1 MRVEPLAKLDFTM
14 YDPGTLT
21 TGIILGLIILM
32 IITGVSVLIVV
43 CTTGGRIQ
51 AKVISEA
58 EV

>member
-1 MRVEPLAKLDFTM
+1 MQDS
-14 YDPGTLT
+14 DSLT

-32 IITGVSVLIVV
+32 IITGLSVLIVV

-51 AKVISEA
+51 AKITSES

>member
-1 MRVEPLAKLDFTM
+1 MNSTM